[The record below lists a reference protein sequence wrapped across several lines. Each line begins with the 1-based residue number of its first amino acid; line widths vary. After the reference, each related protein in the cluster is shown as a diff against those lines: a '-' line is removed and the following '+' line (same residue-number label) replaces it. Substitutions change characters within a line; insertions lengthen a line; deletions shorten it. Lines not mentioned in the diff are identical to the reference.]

1 MSKIKT
7 FETTKTILTITVG
20 FIVVFLITKT
30 QVFLTIALV
39 VGLIGMFSTFLS
51 EKINFLWMKLTQL
64 LSLIVPNIL
73 LSVVFYLFLFPMALL
88 SRVFGKKNEA
98 FSPIPGLVEGSMFE
112 ETNKEFTKESFENI
126 W

>member
-7 FETTKTILTITVG
+7 FETTKTMLTITVG

-88 SRVFGKKNEA
+88 SRVFGKKNN
-98 FSPIPGLVEGSMFE
+98 LKLKNVEGSMFE
-112 ETNKEFTKESFENI
+112 DTNKEFTKESFENI